1 MKIKSIDNFTLEEC
15 NEYLSSNPNGEYVQK
30 VLERMKYLSQSK
42 ERESHN
48 AHEDFLKQFNRHYV
62 TGEYNDAF
70 LLCLNSI
77 NTPSLSSLA
86 YDKCKMVIPFLS
98 RANRIPIPSRINMDI
113 IIDILIEN
121 GYTKMNRTKMNRRG
135 TEQLVLPDF
144 IVNLDKKNFINVNL
158 NGPIVLMTC
167 FAVLFSIILP
177 ISIPLMIRTEKQ
189 RCKKAEQICIYLL
202 EYLRTH

>member
-1 MKIKSIDNFTLEEC
+1 MKIKSIDNFTWEEC
-15 NEYLSSNPNGEYVQK
+15 NEYLNSNPNGEYVQK
-30 VLERMKYLSQSK
+30 VLERMKYLSQSR

-48 AHEDFLKQFNRHYV
+48 AHEDFLKQFNRLYV

-86 YDKCKMVIPFLS
+86 YDKGKMVIPFLS

-121 GYTKMNRTKMNRRG
+121 GYTKMNRTKMNSG
-135 TEQLVLPDF
+135 GQLVLPDF
-144 IVNLDKKNFINVNL
+144 IVNLDKKNFINVSL
-158 NGPIVLMTC
+158 NGPIVGLA
-167 FAVLFSIILP
+167 FIVGILFLIFP
-177 ISIPLMIRTEKQ
+177 ISIPLGIRITKH
-189 RCKKAEQICIYLL
+189 RRKKTEQICIYLL
-202 EYLRTH
+202 EYMKTH

>member
-1 MKIKSIDNFTLEEC
+1 MKIKSIDNFTWEEC
-15 NEYLSSNPNGEYVQK
+15 NEYLNSNPNGEYVQK

-86 YDKCKMVIPFLS
+86 YDKGKMVIPFLS
-98 RANRIPIPSRINMDI
+98 RGNIIPIPSRINMDI

-121 GYTKMNRTKMNRRG
+121 GYKKISRRKD
-135 TEQLVLPDF
+135 EQLVLPDF
-144 IVNLDKKNFINVNL
+144 IVRLDKKNFITVGV
-158 NGPIVLMTC
+158 NGPIAWLAFIV
-167 FAVLFSIILP
+167 VILFLIFP
-177 ISIPLMIRTEKQ
+177 ISIPLIIRIDKQ
-189 RCKKAEQICIYLL
+189 RRKKTEQICIYLL
-202 EYLRTH
+202 EYLRNH

>member
-15 NEYLSSNPNGEYVQK
+15 NEYLNSNPNGEYVQK

-86 YDKCKMVIPFLS
+86 YDKGKMVIPFLS

-121 GYTKMNRTKMNRRG
+121 GYKKISRRKD
-135 TEQLVLPDF
+135 EQLLLPDF
-144 IVNLDKKNFINVNL
+144 IVRLDKKNFITVDV
-158 NGPIVLMTC
+158 NGPIAGLAFIVGI
-167 FAVLFSIILP
+167 LFLIFP
-177 ISIPLMIRTEKQ
+177 ISILLGIRITKH
-189 RCKKAEQICIYLL
+189 RRKKTEQICIYLL
-202 EYLRTH
+202 EYMKTH

>member
-1 MKIKSIDNFTLEEC
+1 MKIKSIDNFTWEEC
-15 NEYLSSNPNGEYVQK
+15 NEYLNSNPNGEYVQK

-48 AHEDFLKQFNRHYV
+48 AHEDFLKQFNRLYV

-86 YDKCKMVIPFLS
+86 YDKSKMVIPFLS
-98 RANRIPIPSRINMDI
+98 RANRILIPSHINMDI

-121 GYTKMNRTKMNRRG
+121 GYTKMNRRG
-135 TEQLVLPDF
+135 DEQLVLPDF
-144 IVNLDKKNFINVNL
+144 IVNLDKKNFITVGV
-158 NGPIVLMTC
+158 NGPIAGLALIVGI
-167 FAVLFSIILP
+167 LFYIFP
-177 ISIPLMIRTEKQ
+177 ISIPLIIRITKH
-189 RCKKAEQICIYLL
+189 RRKKTEQICIYLL
-202 EYLRTH
+202 EYLRNH